1 VTDVGPA
8 ERPAPRAV
16 NGRLKG
22 GRVFRFVVRRL
33 IWAVPTLLIVTFL
46 VYVAIRIGTDPV
58 ASYLRANQRASEAKI
73 QQYIEMNGLY
83 EGFGG
88 YVKGYFQW
96 LGGFLTGDWAN
107 SIKGN
112 QPVWPVLKDAMAN
125 TARLAGIAACF
136 GIGIGITFGV
146 FAALKPGSLR
156 DGGIN
161 TSALVMLSIPPFIS
175 AILLQMFFGV
185 YTKEWFPN
193 AQWLHLPVAG
203 VYPPGHRG
211 FDPVLML
218 KHLILPVT
226 VVAIQTV
233 AIYSRY
239 MRASLLETLNSDYL
253 RTARAKGISERRVL
267 VKHAMRNA
275 MVPIVTLA
283 AIDFGALFGGLIIT
297 ERIFSYPGMG
307 DYFLTAYS
315 NGDFP
320 QLMPWMVIVVVSV
333 ILFNLLADLSYAT
346 LDPRIRLD

>member
-1 VTDVGPA
+1 
-8 ERPAPRAV
+8 
-16 NGRLKG
+16 
-22 GRVFRFVVRRL
+22 VFRFVVRRL

-58 ASYLRANQRASEAKI
+58 ASYLRANARASPEKV
-73 QQYIEMNGLY
+73 QEYIDKNGLY

-88 YVKGYFQW
+88 YVRGYFQW
-96 LGGFLTGDWAN
+96 LGGFLTGDWPN

-112 QPVWPVLKDAMAN
+112 REVWPNLKDATAN
-125 TARLAGIAACF
+125 TLRLAGIASVV
-136 GIGIGITFGV
+136 GISVGITFGV
-146 FAALKPGSLR
+146 LAALKPGSLR

-161 TSALVMLSIPPFIS
+161 TGALVMLSIPPFIS
-175 AILLQMFFGV
+175 AILLQMVFGV
-185 YTKEWFPN
+185 YSQEWFPN
-193 AQWLHLPVAG
+193 ATWLHLPVAG
-203 VYPPGHRG
+203 VYPPGQQG
-211 FDPVLML
+211 FDLVLML

-253 RTARAKGISERRVL
+253 RTARAKGISEKRVL
-267 VKHAMRNA
+267 VRHAMRNA
-275 MVPIVTLA
+275 MLPIVTLA
-283 AIDFGALFGGLIIT
+283 ALDFGALLGGLIIT
-297 ERIFSYPGMG
+297 ERIFSYPGLG

-320 QLMPWMVIVVVSV
+320 ELMPWMVFVVIAVV
-333 ILFNLLADLSYAT
+333 LFNLLADVSYAR

>member
-1 VTDVGPA
+1 M
-8 ERPAPRAV
+8 
-16 NGRLKG
+16 
-22 GRVFRFVVRRL
+22 FRFVVRRL
-33 IWAVPTLLIVTFL
+33 IWAVPTLLIVTFV
-46 VYVAIRIGTDPV
+46 VYVAIRLGTDPV
-58 ASYLRANQRASEAKI
+58 ASYLRSNTRASQAKVDE
-73 QQYIEMNGLY
+73 YIEMNGLY

-96 LGGFLTGDWAN
+96 LGGFLSGDWPN

-112 QPVWPVLKDAMAN
+112 REVWPNLKNAMAN
-125 TARLAGIAACF
+125 TLRLAGIASLL
-136 GIGIGITFGV
+136 GISIGITCGV

-175 AILLQMFFGV
+175 AILLQMVFSV
-185 YTKEWFPN
+185 YTQEWFPS
-193 AQWLHLPVAG
+193 ASWLHFPAAG
-203 VYPPGHRG
+203 VYPPGQQG
-211 FDPVLML
+211 FDLGLML
-218 KHLILPVT
+218 KHLTLPVI
-226 VVAIQTV
+226 VVAIQTI
-233 AIYSRY
+233 AIYARY

-275 MVPIVTLA
+275 MLPIVTLA

-307 DYFLTAYS
+307 MFFLDAYEV
-315 NGDFP
+315 GDFP
-320 QLMPWMVIVVVSV
+320 ELMPWMVIVVVTV
-333 ILFNLLADLSYAT
+333 ILFNLLADLSYAM

>member
-1 VTDVGPA
+1 M
-8 ERPAPRAV
+8 
-16 NGRLKG
+16 
-22 GRVFRFVVRRL
+22 FRFVGRRL

-58 ASYLRANQRASEAKI
+58 ASYLRSNQRASQAQI
-73 QQYIEMNGLY
+73 QTYIEKNGLY

-96 LGGFLTGDWAN
+96 LGGFLTGDWPN

-112 QPVWPVLKDAMAN
+112 REVWPTLKDAMAN
-125 TARLAGIAACF
+125 TLRLAGIAACV
-136 GIGIGITFGV
+136 GIIVGITFGV
-146 FAALKPGSLR
+146 LAALKPGSLR
-156 DGGIN
+156 DGGVN
-161 TSALVMLSIPPFIS
+161 TTALVMLSIPPFIS
-175 AILLQMFFGV
+175 AILLQMVFGV
-185 YTKEWFPN
+185 YTQEWFPG
-193 AQWLHLPVAG
+193 ATWLHLPVAG
-203 VYPPGHRG
+203 VYPPGQQG
-211 FDPVLML
+211 FNLVLML

-253 RTARAKGISERRVL
+253 RTARAKGISENRVL
-267 VKHAMRNA
+267 VRHAMRNA
-275 MVPIVTLA
+275 MLPIVTLA

-307 DYFLTAYS
+307 DFFLTAYE

-320 QLMPWMVIVVVSV
+320 ELMPWMVIVVTTV
-333 ILFNLLADLSYAT
+333 ILFNLLADLSYAV

>member
-1 VTDVGPA
+1 MSVQRVAVG
-8 ERPAPRAV
+8 
-16 NGRLKG
+16 KG
-22 GRVFRFVVRRL
+22 ARVFRFVVRRL
-33 IWAVPTLLIVTFL
+33 IWAIPTLLIVTFV

-58 ASYLRANQRASEAKI
+58 ASYLRSNQRASQAKI
-73 QQYIEMNGLY
+73 DEYIEINGLY

-88 YVKGYFQW
+88 YIKGYFQW
-96 LGGFLTGDWAN
+96 LGGFLTGDWPN

-112 QPVWPVLKDAMAN
+112 REVWPNLKDAMAN
-125 TARLAGIAACF
+125 SLRLAGIASLV
-136 GIGIGITFGV
+136 GITVGITFGV

-161 TSALVMLSIPPFIS
+161 TTALVMLSIPPFIS
-175 AILLQMFFGV
+175 AILLQMVFGV
-185 YTKEWFPN
+185 YTQEWFPD
-193 AQWLHLPVAG
+193 AKWLHFPVAG

-211 FDPVLML
+211 FDLRLML
-218 KHLILPVT
+218 EHLVLPVT
-226 VVAIQTV
+226 VVAIQTI

-275 MVPIVTLA
+275 MLPIVTLA
-283 AIDFGALFGGLIIT
+283 AIDFGLLFGGLIIT
-297 ERIFSYPGMG
+297 ERIFSYPGLG
-307 DYFLTAYS
+307 DYFLTAYE

-320 QLMPWMVIVVVSV
+320 ELMPWMVIVVVAV
-333 ILFNLLADLSYAT
+333 ITFNLLADLSYAT

>member
-1 VTDVGPA
+1 MSVQRVVVG
-8 ERPAPRAV
+8 
-16 NGRLKG
+16 KG
-22 GRVFRFVVRRL
+22 ARVFRFVVRRL
-33 IWAVPTLLIVTFL
+33 IWAVPTLLIVTFV

-58 ASYLRANQRASEAKI
+58 ASYLRSNQRASQAKI
-73 QQYIEMNGLY
+73 DEYIEINGLY

-88 YVKGYFQW
+88 YIKGYFQW
-96 LGGFLTGDWAN
+96 LGGFLTGDWPN

-112 QPVWPVLKDAMAN
+112 REVWPNLKDAMAN
-125 TARLAGIAACF
+125 SLRLAGIASLV
-136 GIGIGITFGV
+136 GITVGITFGV

-156 DGGIN
+156 DAGIN
-161 TSALVMLSIPPFIS
+161 TTALVMLSIPPFIS
-175 AILLQMFFGV
+175 AILLQMVFGV
-185 YTKEWFPN
+185 YTQKWFPN
-193 AQWLHLPVAG
+193 ADWLQFPVAG

-211 FDPVLML
+211 FDLRLML
-218 KHLILPVT
+218 EHLVLPVT
-226 VVAIQTV
+226 VVAIQTI

-275 MVPIVTLA
+275 MLPIVTLA

-297 ERIFSYPGMG
+297 ERIFSYPGLG
-307 DYFLTAYS
+307 DYFLTAYE

-320 QLMPWMVIVVVSV
+320 ELMPWMVIVTVAV